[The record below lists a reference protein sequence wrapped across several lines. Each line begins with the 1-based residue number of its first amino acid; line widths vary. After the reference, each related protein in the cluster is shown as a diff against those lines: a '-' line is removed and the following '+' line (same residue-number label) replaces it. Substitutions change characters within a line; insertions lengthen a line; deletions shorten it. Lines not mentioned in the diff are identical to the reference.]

1 MADGE
6 KPPRQ
11 IDTAWKVTGL
21 VLWAAVALAC
31 AVMALHDGDVSTAA
45 HDVIAAWDL
54 IQRADQADD
63 VHTDAPNTV
72 AADTDDTEG
81 AP

>member
-1 MADGE
+1 MGE
-6 KPPRQ
+6 PEKAPRQ

-31 AVMALHDGDVSTAA
+31 AVMALHQGDLKTAA
-45 HDVIAAWDL
+45 HDAVAAWDL

-63 VHTDAPNTV
+63 VHTDAP
-72 AADTDDTEG
+72 DTDVAESPTSD
-81 AP
+81 